1 MIAIPVETVRRNP
14 DIPVRRSIDMDLR
27 SVTEFANANPVAYVA
42 TVEGD
47 QPRVRAFA
55 MWYADETGF
64 YFHTGST
71 KDVCRQ
77 LQANPK
83 VELCFYDPGD
93 GQGAGRQLRV
103 EGTAEFLDDP
113 SLPERLYEARPWL
126 RAITGE
132 GDVRLAIFRVAHGAA
147 WFWTMAVNLRER
159 EQERVRF

>member
-1 MIAIPVETVRRNP
+1 
-14 DIPVRRSIDMDLR
+14 MDLR
-27 SVTEFANANPVAYVA
+27 SVTDFANANPVAYVA
-42 TVEGD
+42 TIDGD

-64 YFHTGST
+64 YFHTAST

-77 LQANPK
+77 LRANPK
-83 VELCFYDPGD
+83 VELCFYDPGE

-103 EGTAEFLDDP
+103 EGRAEFIEDAALA
-113 SLPERLYEARPWL
+113 ERLYEARPWL

-132 GDVRLAIFRVAHGAA
+132 GDVRLAIFRVAHGSA
-147 WFWTMAVNLRER
+147 WFWTMAANMRER

>member
-1 MIAIPVETVRRNP
+1 
-14 DIPVRRSIDMDLR
+14 MDLR
-27 SVTEFANANPVAYVA
+27 SVTDFANANPVAYVA
-42 TVEGD
+42 TIDGD

-77 LQANPK
+77 LRANPK
-83 VELCFYDPGD
+83 VELCFYDPGE

-103 EGTAEFLDDP
+103 EGTVEFLEDEA
-113 SLPERLYEARPWL
+113 LAERLYEARPWL

-132 GDVRLAIFRVAHGAA
+132 GDVRLAIFRVTHGSA
-147 WFWTMAVNLRER
+147 WFWTMAANLRER

>member
-1 MIAIPVETVRRNP
+1 
-14 DIPVRRSIDMDLR
+14 MDLKE
-27 SVTEFANANPVAYVA
+27 VTDFANANPVAFIA
-42 TVEGD
+42 TCDGD
-47 QPRVRAFA
+47 QPRVRGFA

-77 LQANPK
+77 LVQSPK
-83 VELCFYDPGD
+83 VELCFYNPGD

-103 EGTAEFLDDP
+103 EGTVEFLEDEA
-113 SLPERLYEARPWL
+113 LKARLLQDRPWIQ
-126 RAITGE
+126 AILGE

-147 WFWTMAVNLRER
+147 WFWTMAVNMHER

>member
-1 MIAIPVETVRRNP
+1 
-14 DIPVRRSIDMDLR
+14 MDLR
-27 SVTEFANANPVAYVA
+27 SVTDFANANPVPYVA

-64 YFHTGST
+64 YFHTAST
-71 KDVCRQ
+71 KDVCQQ
-77 LQANPK
+77 LQTNPK
-83 VELCFYDPGD
+83 LELCFYDPGD

-113 SLPERLYEARPWL
+113 SLAERLYEARPWL

-132 GDVRLAIFRVAHGAA
+132 GDARLAIFRVAHGTA
-147 WFWTMAVNLRER
+147 WFWTMAANMRER
-159 EQERVRF
+159 DQERVRF

>member
-1 MIAIPVETVRRNP
+1 
-14 DIPVRRSIDMDLR
+14 MDLKE
-27 SVTEFANANPVAYVA
+27 VTDFANANPVTYIA
-42 TVEGD
+42 TVDGD

-71 KDVCRQ
+71 KDIWRQ

-83 VELCFYDPGD
+83 LELCFFNPGD
-93 GQGAGRQLRV
+93 GQSAGTMLRV
-103 EGTAEFLDDP
+103 EGTAEFLEDKELED
-113 SLPERLYEARPWL
+113 RLLQDRPWL
-126 RAITGE
+126 QTIVGE

-147 WFWTMAVNLRER
+147 WFWTMAANMREH